1 MAYTNPIL
9 GAVQSRQAAQM
20 QNKQF
25 EASFGLQLAQ
35 FAENKANSVKDDDYR
50 KTVLGDQR
58 KQNEV
63 INNAAQAAVDL
74 EAKRYDSAEQV
85 AKRAADTASTVAQTA
100 YSTSAAAVNNQTVS
114 DAVVAADKIVL
125 GQAYGW
131 MQSRLMDNNGLDIP
145 LEGNPQA
152 QADFTTFM
160 NMPGVNK
167 TIQGKNGEQYEFV
180 GIVPAGEDRS
190 VVQIRDPN
198 NPDKVMYMSRD
209 RTAVEGDPLTA
220 VNLMGIKAFREKISI
235 AVRQAADKD
244 LPKDLALAA
253 EAFNLVSGRPK
264 NQPQTLSPD
273 TLQESQNLAE
283 EMTAD
288 QQQPAPDQ
296 VGRNRTVSGDY
307 TKGITP
313 QMAVADPSAHDL
325 SQYTHDELN
334 SLSPDEWE
342 VAIASAKKRMD
353 TMRMPGQGI
362 DQQILQNQR
371 RQEAVTDQINNQTG
385 PPNRGLQQQLDTLI
399 KLGTTLSD
407 RKAAG
412 NDTFDAAQK
421 AHNDLLDAKD
431 FADGKKP
438 APSATAKAAAKIV
451 ADSKLSPR
459 QLKNPDL
466 DAAVDAEILK
476 NPPPRAEIAQAIIRP
491 MKMTP
496 GLLYKLRAAQSMG
509 MIDEDAIARVVDLG
523 VLSVSGAEILK
534 QQLIEAGELNQTY
547 MNNQNDLVKE
557 AMTIK
562 GKQDLEISKPHMRV
576 TKDGTLIAVDKS
588 SGKEQWRLADNSDGR
603 SQAELTA
610 VMQTHS
616 SGDELD
622 SEDSM
627 LTLARMGTVSNLPE
641 LEQNILGQHLQGH
654 LINELGITG
663 IGSFIDWVRGSDEDD
678 VHNQLQNVQK
688 NFAYD
693 PLTKEIMLFDAMGNQ
708 HGDRDYYLD
717 NLDSEAVKLLITE
730 KNLLKT
736 PKEVQRALKVDLKK
750 KIDAQIAAINKLKQG
765 V

>member
-63 INNAAQAAVDL
+63 TNNAAQAAVDL
-74 EAKRYDSAEQV
+74 EAKRYDSPEQV

-125 GQAYGW
+125 GKAYGW
-131 MQSRLMDNNGLDIP
+131 MQSNLMLDNGLDKP
-145 LEGNPQA
+145 LEGDPQA

-220 VNLMGIKAFREKISI
+220 VNLMGVKAFREKISI

-244 LPKDLALAA
+244 LPTDLRLAA
-253 EAFNLVSGRPK
+253 EAFNQISGRPK
-264 NQPQTLSPD
+264 DQPQTLSPD

-288 QQQPAPDQ
+288 QQQQAPDQ

-362 DQQILQNQR
+362 DQQILQNQK

-534 QQLIEAGELNQTY
+534 QQLIEAGEITQTQ
-547 MNNQNDLVKE
+547 MNIQGDLVKE
-557 AMTIK
+557 AMKIE
-562 GKQDLEISKPHMRV
+562 GDANSPYMQV
-576 TKDGTLIAVDKS
+576 NADGSVNAVNKKTGAPMYTL
-588 SGKEQWRLADNSDGR
+588 GADTTDGR
-603 SQAELTA
+603 SQADKAA
-610 VMQTHS
+610 VVATHT

-622 SEDSM
+622 SEESM
-627 LTLARMGTVSNLPE
+627 LTLARMGTVSDLPQ
-641 LEQNILGQHLQGH
+641 LEQGILGQHLQTH
-654 LINELGITG
+654 LIDELGITMV
-663 IGSFIDWVRGSDEDD
+663 GSFYDWARGSDEDD
-678 VHNQLQNVQK
+678 VHNPLQQVQK

-693 PLTKEIMLFDAMGNQ
+693 PNTKEIVLFDSKGER
-708 HGDRDYYLD
+708 HGDQDYYLSNIKSD
-717 NLDSEAVKLLITE
+717 AVKLLLTE
-730 KNLLKT
+730 NGLLGTPDDTQLAIKT
-736 PKEVQRALKVDLKK
+736 DLLRKTQDRIAALK
-750 KIDAQIAAINKLKQG
+750 AQG
-765 V
+765 VR

>member
-9 GAVQSRQAAQM
+9 GAVQSRQTAQM

-74 EAKRYDSAEQV
+74 EAKRYDSPEQV
-85 AKRAADTASTVAQTA
+85 EKRAADTAATVAQTA

-114 DAVVAADKIVL
+114 DAVVAADKKVL

-198 NPDKVMYMSRD
+198 NPNKVMYMSRD

-244 LPKDLALAA
+244 LPTDLRLAA
-253 EAFNLVSGRPK
+253 EAFNQISGRPK
-264 NQPQTLSPD
+264 DQPQTLSPD

-362 DQQILQNQR
+362 DQQILQNQK

-385 PPNRGLQQQLDTLI
+385 PPNKGLQQQLDTLI

-523 VLSVSGAEILK
+523 VLSVSGAENLK
-534 QQLIEAGELNQTY
+534 QKLIEAGEIKQTE
-547 MNNQNDLVKE
+547 MNIQGDLVKE
-557 AMTIK
+557 AMKIE
-562 GKQDLEISKPHMRV
+562 GDANSPYMQV
-576 TKDGTLIAVDKS
+576 NADGSVNAVNKKTGAPMYTL
-588 SGKEQWRLADNSDGR
+588 GADTTDGR
-603 SQAELTA
+603 SQADKAA
-610 VMQTHS
+610 VLATHT

-622 SEDSM
+622 SEESM

-654 LINELGITG
+654 LIDELGITG

-750 KIDAQIAAINKLKQG
+750 KIDAKIAAINKLKQG

>member
-74 EAKRYDSAEQV
+74 EAKRYDSPEQV
-85 AKRAADTASTVAQTA
+85 AKRAADTAATVAQTA

-114 DAVVAADKIVL
+114 DAVVAADKKVL

-244 LPKDLALAA
+244 LPTDLRLAA
-253 EAFNLVSGRPK
+253 EAFNQISGRPK
-264 NQPQTLSPD
+264 DQPQTLSPD

-362 DQQILQNQR
+362 DQQILQNQK

-385 PPNRGLQQQLDTLI
+385 PPNKGLQQQLDTLI

-534 QQLIEAGELNQTY
+534 QKLIEAGEIKQTE
-547 MNNQNDLVKE
+547 MNIQGDLVKE
-557 AMTIK
+557 AMKIE
-562 GKQDLEISKPHMRV
+562 GDANSPYMQV
-576 TKDGTLIAVDKS
+576 NADGSVNAVNKKTGAPMYTL
-588 SGKEQWRLADNSDGR
+588 GADTTDGR
-603 SQAELTA
+603 SQADKAA
-610 VMQTHS
+610 VLATHT

-622 SEDSM
+622 SEESM

-654 LINELGITG
+654 LIDELGITG

-750 KIDAQIAAINKLKQG
+750 KIDAKIAAINKLKQG

>member
-74 EAKRYDSAEQV
+74 EAKRYDSPEQV
-85 AKRAADTASTVAQTA
+85 AKRAADTAATVAQTA

-114 DAVVAADKIVL
+114 DAVVAADKKVL

-244 LPKDLALAA
+244 LPTDLRLAA

-264 NQPQTLSPD
+264 DQPQTLSPD

-296 VGRNRTVSGDY
+296 VGRKRTVSGDY

-362 DQQILQNQR
+362 DQQILQNQK

-385 PPNRGLQQQLDTLI
+385 PPNKGLQQQLDTLI

-534 QQLIEAGELNQTY
+534 QKLIEAGEIKQTE
-547 MNNQNDLVKE
+547 MNIQGDLVKE
-557 AMTIK
+557 AMKIE
-562 GKQDLEISKPHMRV
+562 GDANSPYMQV
-576 TKDGTLIAVDKS
+576 NADGSVNAVNKKTGAPMYTL
-588 SGKEQWRLADNSDGR
+588 GADTTDGR
-603 SQAELTA
+603 SQADKAA
-610 VMQTHS
+610 VLATHT

-622 SEDSM
+622 SEESM

-654 LINELGITG
+654 LIDELGITG

-750 KIDAQIAAINKLKQG
+750 KIDAKIAAINKLKQG

>member
-9 GAVQSRQAAQM
+9 GAVQSRQTAQM

-74 EAKRYDSAEQV
+74 EAKRYDSPEQV
-85 AKRAADTASTVAQTA
+85 EKRAADTAATVAQTA

-114 DAVVAADKIVL
+114 DAVVAADKKVL

-244 LPKDLALAA
+244 LPTDLRLAA

-264 NQPQTLSPD
+264 DQPQTLSPD

-362 DQQILQNQR
+362 DQQILQNQK

-385 PPNRGLQQQLDTLI
+385 PPNKGLQQQLDTLI

-534 QQLIEAGELNQTY
+534 QKLIEAGEIKQTE
-547 MNNQNDLVKE
+547 MNIQGDLVKE
-557 AMTIK
+557 AMKIE
-562 GKQDLEISKPHMRV
+562 GDANSPYMQV
-576 TKDGTLIAVDKS
+576 NADGSVNAVNKKTGAPMYTL
-588 SGKEQWRLADNSDGR
+588 GADTTDGR
-603 SQAELTA
+603 SQADKAA
-610 VMQTHS
+610 VLATHT

-622 SEDSM
+622 SEESM

-654 LINELGITG
+654 LIDELGITG

-750 KIDAQIAAINKLKQG
+750 KIDAKIAAINKLKQG

>member
-74 EAKRYDSAEQV
+74 EAKRYDSPEQV
-85 AKRAADTASTVAQTA
+85 EKRAADTAATVAQTA

-114 DAVVAADKIVL
+114 DAVVAADKKVL

-198 NPDKVMYMSRD
+198 NPNKVMYMSRD

-244 LPKDLALAA
+244 LPTDLRLAA
-253 EAFNLVSGRPK
+253 EAFNQISGRPK
-264 NQPQTLSPD
+264 DQPQTLSPD

-296 VGRNRTVSGDY
+296 VGRKRTVSGDY

-362 DQQILQNQR
+362 DQQILQNQK

-385 PPNRGLQQQLDTLI
+385 PPNKGLQQQLDTLI

-534 QQLIEAGELNQTY
+534 QKLIEAGEIKQTE
-547 MNNQNDLVKE
+547 MNIQGDLVKE
-557 AMTIK
+557 AMKIE
-562 GKQDLEISKPHMRV
+562 GDANSPYMQV
-576 TKDGTLIAVDKS
+576 NADGSVNAVNKKTGAPMYTL
-588 SGKEQWRLADNSDGR
+588 GADTTDGR
-603 SQAELTA
+603 SQADKAA
-610 VMQTHS
+610 VLATHT

-622 SEDSM
+622 SEESM

-654 LINELGITG
+654 LIDELGITG

-750 KIDAQIAAINKLKQG
+750 KIDAKIAAINKLKQG

>member
-9 GAVQSRQAAQM
+9 GAVQSRQTAQM

-74 EAKRYDSAEQV
+74 EAKRYDSPEQV
-85 AKRAADTASTVAQTA
+85 EKRAADTAATVAQTA

-114 DAVVAADKIVL
+114 DAVVAADKKVL

-244 LPKDLALAA
+244 LPTDLRLAA

-264 NQPQTLSPD
+264 DQPQTLSPD

-296 VGRNRTVSGDY
+296 VGRKRTVSGDY

-362 DQQILQNQR
+362 DQQILQNQK

-385 PPNRGLQQQLDTLI
+385 PPNKGLQQQLDTLI

-534 QQLIEAGELNQTY
+534 QKLIEAGEIKQTE
-547 MNNQNDLVKE
+547 MNIQGDLVKE
-557 AMTIK
+557 AMKIE
-562 GKQDLEISKPHMRV
+562 GDANSPYMQV
-576 TKDGTLIAVDKS
+576 NADGSVNAVNKKTGAPMYTL
-588 SGKEQWRLADNSDGR
+588 GADTTDGR
-603 SQAELTA
+603 SQADKAA
-610 VMQTHS
+610 VLATHT

-622 SEDSM
+622 SEESM

-654 LINELGITG
+654 LIDELGITG

-750 KIDAQIAAINKLKQG
+750 KIDAKIAAINKLKQG